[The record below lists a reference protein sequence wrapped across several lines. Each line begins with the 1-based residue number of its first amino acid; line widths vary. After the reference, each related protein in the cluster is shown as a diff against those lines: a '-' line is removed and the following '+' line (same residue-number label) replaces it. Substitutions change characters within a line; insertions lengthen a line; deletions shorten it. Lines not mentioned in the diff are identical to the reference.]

1 MSLVAQYWKNSMLP
15 HHLSPKG
22 IGWKESQRPPEL
34 EITGVIDKYIY
45 ILNGTK
51 WDNFYL
57 CKAKGKCRKEFDEGT
72 EDRVLARGC

>member
-1 MSLVAQYWKNSMLP
+1 MLL

-22 IGWKESQRPPEL
+22 IGWKESQRPPKL

-51 WDNFYL
+51 W
-57 CKAKGKCRKEFDEGT
+57 AKSICES
-72 EDRVLARGC
+72 